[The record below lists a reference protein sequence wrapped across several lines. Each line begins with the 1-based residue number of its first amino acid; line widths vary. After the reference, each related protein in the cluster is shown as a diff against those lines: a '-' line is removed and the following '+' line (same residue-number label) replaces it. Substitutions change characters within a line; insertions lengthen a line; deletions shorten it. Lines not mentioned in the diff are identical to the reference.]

1 MSDQEEKRREL
12 GKFLKSRRSR
22 LTPEQFGLP
31 VGPRRK
37 VQGLRR
43 EELAQIAGI
52 GLTWYTWLEQGK
64 SIQVSTQVLECLVTV
79 MQLNAEERNH
89 LYKLALG
96 QLPVEQTASI
106 EESLIPIV
114 QNFMNEYQRCPAYV
128 TDQRW
133 DILLWNKA
141 GEQVFGNFEKMDK
154 KERNAIWRCF
164 ASPAYR
170 NLIEDWENHAKR
182 LLAQF
187 RSTSTP
193 FVGENWFKDLVAE
206 LMVISPEFRQWWPSY
221 DISGTPIGKKM
232 INHPR
237 VGTMVMEHITF
248 RVYDAPELKLTVYR
262 PLEENDTVQKMI
274 RLLKE

>member
-1 MSDQEEKRREL
+1 MSDQEESRREL

-31 VGPRRK
+31 IGPRRK
-37 VQGLRR
+37 VPGLRR

-64 SIQVSTQVLECLVTV
+64 NIQVSTQVLERLVTV

-114 QNFMNEYQRCPAYV
+114 QNFMNEYERCPAYV

-141 GEQVFGNFEKMDK
+141 GERVFGDFEKMDK

-170 NLIEDWENHAKR
+170 NLIGDWESHAKR

-187 RSTSTP
+187 RSTSTS
-193 FVGENWFKDLVAE
+193 FVGEGWFKDLVAE
-206 LMVISPEFRQWWPSY
+206 LMEISPEFRQWWPSY
-221 DISGTPIGKKM
+221 DISGTPIGKKK

-248 RVYDAPELKLTVYR
+248 QVYDAPELKLTVYR
-262 PLEENDTVQKMI
+262 PLEEKNTVQKMI
-274 RLLKE
+274 RLLNE

>member
-1 MSDQEEKRREL
+1 M
-12 GKFLKSRRSR
+12 
-22 LTPEQFGLP
+22 
-31 VGPRRK
+31 
-37 VQGLRR
+37 
-43 EELAQIAGI
+43 
-52 GLTWYTWLEQGK
+52 
-64 SIQVSTQVLECLVTV
+64 
-79 MQLNAEERNH
+79 
-89 LYKLALG
+89 
-96 QLPVEQTASI
+96 
-106 EESLIPIV
+106 V
-114 QNFMNEYQRCPAYV
+114 QNFMNEYERCPAYV

-141 GEQVFGNFEKMDK
+141 GERVFGDFENMDK

-170 NLIEDWENHAKR
+170 NLIGDWENHAKR

-206 LMVISPEFRQWWPSY
+206 LMEISPEFRQWWPSY

-262 PLEENDTVQKMI
+262 PLQENDTVQKMI
-274 RLLKE
+274 RLLNE

>member
-64 SIQVSTQVLECLVTV
+64 NIQVSTQVLECLVTV

-89 LYKLALG
+89 LYNLALG

-114 QNFMNEYQRCPAYV
+114 QNFMNEYERCPAYV

-141 GEQVFGNFEKMDK
+141 GERVFGDFEKMDK

-170 NLIEDWENHAKR
+170 NLIGDWENHAKR

-206 LMVISPEFRQWWPSY
+206 LMEISPEFRQWWPSY

-262 PLEENDTVQKMI
+262 PLQENDTVQKMI
-274 RLLKE
+274 RLLNE

>member
-1 MSDQEEKRREL
+1 MSDQEESRREL

-31 VGPRRK
+31 IGPRRK
-37 VQGLRR
+37 VPGLRR

-64 SIQVSTQVLECLVTV
+64 NIQVSTQVLERLVTV

-114 QNFMNEYQRCPAYV
+114 QNFMNEYERCPAYV

-141 GEQVFGNFEKMDK
+141 GERVFGDFEKMDK

-170 NLIEDWENHAKR
+170 NLIGDWESHAKR

-187 RSTSTP
+187 RSTSTS
-193 FVGENWFKDLVAE
+193 FVGEGWFKDLVAE
-206 LMVISPEFRQWWPSY
+206 LMEISPEFRQWWLSY
-221 DISGTPIGKKM
+221 DISGTPIGKKK

-248 RVYDAPELKLTVYR
+248 QVYDAPELKLTVYR
-262 PLEENDTVQKMI
+262 PLEEKNTVQKMI
-274 RLLKE
+274 RLLNE

>member
-1 MSDQEEKRREL
+1 MSDQEESRREL

-31 VGPRRK
+31 IGPRRK
-37 VQGLRR
+37 VPGLRR

-52 GLTWYTWLEQGK
+52 GLTWHTWLEQGK
-64 SIQVSTQVLECLVTV
+64 NIQVSTQVLERLVTV

-114 QNFMNEYQRCPAYV
+114 QNFMNEYERCPAYV

-141 GEQVFGNFEKMDK
+141 GERVFGDFEKMDK

-170 NLIEDWENHAKR
+170 NLIGDWESHAKR

-187 RSTSTP
+187 RSTSTS
-193 FVGENWFKDLVAE
+193 FVGEGWFKDLVAE
-206 LMVISPEFRQWWPSY
+206 LMEISPEFRQWWPSY
-221 DISGTPIGKKM
+221 DISGTPIGKKK

-248 RVYDAPELKLTVYR
+248 QVYDAPELKLTVYR
-262 PLEENDTVQKMI
+262 PLEEKNTVQKMI
-274 RLLKE
+274 RLLNE

>member
-64 SIQVSTQVLECLVTV
+64 NIQVSTQVLECLVTV
-79 MQLNAEERNH
+79 MQLNTEERNH
-89 LYKLALG
+89 LYNLALG

-114 QNFMNEYQRCPAYV
+114 QNFMNEYERCPAYV

-141 GEQVFGNFEKMDK
+141 GERVFGDFEKMDK

-164 ASPAYR
+164 ASTDYR
-170 NLIEDWENHAKR
+170 NLIGDWENHAKR

-193 FVGENWFKDLVAE
+193 FVGESWFKDLVAE
-206 LMVISPEFRQWWPSY
+206 LMEISPEFRQWWPSY

-274 RLLKE
+274 RLLNE

>member
-1 MSDQEEKRREL
+1 MSDREEKRREL

-64 SIQVSTQVLECLVTV
+64 NIQVSTQVLECLVTV

-89 LYKLALG
+89 LYNLALG

-114 QNFMNEYQRCPAYV
+114 QNFMNEYERCPAYV

-141 GEQVFGNFEKMDK
+141 GEQVFGDFEKMDK

-170 NLIEDWENHAKR
+170 NLIGDWKNHAKR

-206 LMVISPEFRQWWPSY
+206 LMEISPEFRLWWPSY
-221 DISGTPIGKKM
+221 DISGTPIGKKI

-274 RLLKE
+274 RLLNE

>member
-1 MSDQEEKRREL
+1 MSDQEEKRKEL
-12 GKFLKSRRSR
+12 GKFLKSRRSK
-22 LTPEQFGLP
+22 LTPELFGLP
-31 VGPRRK
+31 VGARRK
-37 VQGLRR
+37 VKGLRR

-64 SIQVSTQVLECLVTV
+64 NIQASTQVLERLVTV
-79 MQLNAEERNH
+79 MQLNTEERNH

-106 EESLIPIV
+106 EASLIPIV
-114 QNFMNEYQRCPAYV
+114 QNFINEYERCPAYV

-141 GEQVFGNFEKMDK
+141 GERVFGDFGKMDK

-170 NLIEDWENHAKR
+170 NLIGDWESHAKR

-187 RSTSTP
+187 RLTSTP
-193 FVGENWFKDLVAE
+193 YVGEGWFKDLVAE
-206 LMVISPEFRQWWPSY
+206 LMEISLDFRQWWPRY
-221 DISGTPIGKKM
+221 DILGTPTGKKK
-232 INHPR
+232 INHPH
-237 VGTMVMEHITF
+237 VGTLVMEHITF
-248 RVYDAPELKLTVYR
+248 RVYDAPELRLTVYR

-274 RLLKE
+274 HLLND

>member
-64 SIQVSTQVLECLVTV
+64 NIQVSTQVLECLVTV

-114 QNFMNEYQRCPAYV
+114 QNFMNEYERCPAYV

>member
-1 MSDQEEKRREL
+1 MSDQEEKRKEL
-12 GKFLKSRRSR
+12 GKFLKSRRSK
-22 LTPEQFGLP
+22 LTPELFGLP
-31 VGPRRK
+31 VGARRK
-37 VQGLRR
+37 VKGLRR

-64 SIQVSTQVLECLVTV
+64 NIQASTQVLERLVTV
-79 MQLNAEERNH
+79 MQLNTEERNH

-106 EESLIPIV
+106 EASLIPIV
-114 QNFMNEYQRCPAYV
+114 QNFINEYERCPAYV

-141 GEQVFGNFEKMDK
+141 GERVFGDFGKMDK

-170 NLIEDWENHAKR
+170 NLIGDWESHAKR

-187 RSTSTP
+187 RLTSTP
-193 FVGENWFKDLVAE
+193 YVGEGWFKDLVAE
-206 LMVISPEFRQWWPSY
+206 LMEISLDFRQWWPRY
-221 DISGTPIGKKM
+221 DILGTPTGKKK

-237 VGTMVMEHITF
+237 VGTLVMEHITF
-248 RVYDAPELKLTVYR
+248 RVYDAPELRLTVYR

-274 RLLKE
+274 HLLND

>member
-1 MSDQEEKRREL
+1 MKRW
-12 GKFLKSRRSR
+12 
-22 LTPEQFGLP
+22 
-31 VGPRRK
+31 
-37 VQGLRR
+37 
-43 EELAQIAGI
+43 I
-52 GLTWYTWLEQGK
+52 
-64 SIQVSTQVLECLVTV
+64 
-79 MQLNAEERNH
+79 
-89 LYKLALG
+89 
-96 QLPVEQTASI
+96 
-106 EESLIPIV
+106 
-114 QNFMNEYQRCPAYV
+114 
-128 TDQRW
+128 
-133 DILLWNKA
+133 
-141 GEQVFGNFEKMDK
+141 K
-154 KERNAIWRCF
+154 KRNAIWRCF

-170 NLIEDWENHAKR
+170 NLIGDWENHAKR

-274 RLLKE
+274 RLLNE

>member
-64 SIQVSTQVLECLVTV
+64 NIQVSTQVLECLVTV

-96 QLPVEQTASI
+96 QLPVEQMASI

-114 QNFMNEYQRCPAYV
+114 QNFMNEYERCPAYV

-141 GEQVFGNFEKMDK
+141 GEQVFGDFEKMDK

-170 NLIEDWENHAKR
+170 NLIGDWENHAKR

-193 FVGENWFKDLVAE
+193 FVGENWFKHLVAE

-274 RLLKE
+274 RLLNE